1 MNFQTIVERPKNDST
16 VADLC
21 GGISTGYASPA
32 GRIREKRCNPRTP
45 MRKLEKTV
53 VLVGMMGAGKTSV
66 GRRLAAVLAVPFR
79 DADSEIEQAAA
90 CTVNEIFERY
100 GEPEFRAGERK
111 VILRLLQ
118 EPPHVLATGGGAF
131 MDPETRAKIKE
142 SAISIWLKAHI
153 ELLLDRVMR
162 KDTRPLLRN
171 TDRRAA
177 LERLL
182 KEREPIYAEA
192 DITVESEGG
201 PHEMMVKRVL
211 AALDAHGCEQRANLG
226 AHP

>member
-1 MNFQTIVERPKNDST
+1 
-16 VADLC
+16 
-21 GGISTGYASPA
+21 
-32 GRIREKRCNPRTP
+32 
-45 MRKLEKTV
+45 MRKLEKTL

-79 DADSEIEQAAA
+79 DADSEIELAAG

-131 MDPETRAKIKE
+131 MDAETRAKIKE
-142 SAISIWLKAHI
+142 SAVSIWLKADI
-153 ELLLDRVMR
+153 ELLLDRVVR

-182 KEREPIYAEA
+182 KEREPIYAQA

-201 PHEMMVKRVL
+201 PHELMVKRVL
-211 AALDAHGCEQRANLG
+211 AALDSNGGARRDANMG